1 MFSMDSI
8 DNGILALLGKNSRS
22 NAPKISKE
30 LSEMQISLTDRAVLQ
45 RIERLEDKKIIQGYT
60 TTLDPSIL
68 AQKCTC
74 MVFLKFVPSVERNEI
89 EKLDTY
95 LIEASF
101 CLSATRLG
109 GADKI

>member
-1 MFSMDSI
+1 M
-8 DNGILALLGKNSRS
+8 AYLLFWAKNSRS

-45 RIERLEDKKIIQGYT
+45 RIERLEEKRIIQGYT
-60 TTLDPSIL
+60 TILYSSIL
-68 AQKCTC
+68 AQKSTS
-74 MVFLKFVPSVERNEI
+74 MILLKFVPSVERNEI

-101 CLSATRLG
+101 CLSATRLEG
-109 GADKI
+109 VQNLTIFAN